1 MAETVK
7 VQSLRFHVYDGVE
20 RPEGT
25 IYEADPALLP
35 TLEGVIPPMA
45 RRVPEAETAPP
56 APPAPKK
63 R

>member
-7 VQSLRFHVYDGVE
+7 VQSLRLHTYNGID

-25 IYEADPALLP
+25 IYDAEAALVE
-35 TLEGVIPPMA
+35 TLEGTGMA
-45 RRVPEAETAPP
+45 RRVSEAEKAPP
-56 APPAPKK
+56 TPPAAPKK